1 MRDWLHQFDEVVTM
15 LSFVWHVLSF
25 FHQMA
30 YLQPF
35 SACKGCTIGE
45 LILGRLGWLSY
56 HHSFLPTTFTHCA
69 VSHRDWFC
77 FFCIPLVRNMMGVG
91 ASIEPT

>member
-45 LILGRLGWLSY
+45 LILGRLGWMLWRPSG
-56 HHSFLPTTFTHCA
+56 HLTQDMNPPRNVKPCSIFLWNLG
-69 VSHRDWFC
+69 S
-77 FFCIPLVRNMMGVG
+77 N
-91 ASIEPT
+91 S